1 MKINSL
7 LEIIKDRKL
16 KMPRDSYVS
25 SLFRLGGD
33 RIVQK
38 VGEEATEV
46 IIAAKN
52 KNKKRIISEIADLL
66 FHLLILLVSSNI
78 TLSDIEKELEAR
90 NK

>member
-1 MKINSL
+1 MKINKL
-7 LEIIKDRKL
+7 LEIIKDRRL
-16 KMPRDSYVS
+16 KMPTGSYVA
-25 SLFRLGGD
+25 SLFGSGED